1 MNNQGIALLITML
14 LLGTIIS
21 TALGVTIL
29 TTSQIG
35 VTRLVDDSIS
45 AVFAADSG
53 AEKMF
58 VVCSGKLSLDP
69 EFPAIF
75 TNTDMGNGAGYT
87 VFMADASGTET
98 GDCSDPIVKSTGNR
112 GSVQRSFQ
120 ASY

>member
-14 LLGTIIS
+14 LLGTIIA
-21 TALGVTIL
+21 TAFGVTVL
-29 TTSQIG
+29 TTSQVGI
-35 VTRLVDDSIS
+35 TRLVDDSIS

-58 VVCSGKLSLDP
+58 YACSGKISPYPDP
-69 EFPAIF
+69 ASF
-75 TNTDMGNGAGYT
+75 TSADMGNGASYV
-87 VFMADASGTET
+87 VFMADSSGVQTNN
-98 GDCSDPIVKSTGNR
+98 CSDTIVKSNGSR

>member
-29 TTSQIG
+29 TTSQIS

-58 VVCSGKLSLDP
+58 YACSGKISP
-69 EFPAIF
+69 YPSPASF

-87 VFMADASGTET
+87 VFMADAGGTET
-98 GDCSDPIVKSTGNR
+98 DDCSDSIIKSTGSR

>member
-14 LLGTIIS
+14 LLGTIMA

-45 AVFAADSG
+45 AIFAADSG

-58 VVCSGKLSLDP
+58 YVCSGKISPDP
-69 EFPAIF
+69 SPASF
-75 TNTDMGNGAGYT
+75 TNLDMGNGAGYEVHIDDDGIAPYT
-87 VFMADASGTET
+87 DNCNDTK
-98 GDCSDPIVKSTGNR
+98 VKSTGSR